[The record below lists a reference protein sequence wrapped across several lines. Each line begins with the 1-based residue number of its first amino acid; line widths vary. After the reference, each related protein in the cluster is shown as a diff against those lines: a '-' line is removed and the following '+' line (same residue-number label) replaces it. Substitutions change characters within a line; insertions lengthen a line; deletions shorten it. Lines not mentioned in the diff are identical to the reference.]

1 MRDGFEKSDRVVV
14 RDRPERLVNTFDI
27 FLCER
32 GLKYQEVIMR
42 FSLAKNIFWHH
53 V

>member
-42 FSLAKNIFWHH
+42 FFSQKHFWHH